1 MNKKI
6 TSALVGLLL
15 IGIVT
20 AGLVPYLSN
29 KVTANVAVEG
39 PLFYLDNTNVLSG
52 KPDSGYLRLNDNL
65 VSGEEFTLTSN
76 RFYSDSLG
84 INSFYPLDFE
94 ITLNAKVF
102 DLPKNETTHEILESC
117 YINVIVYR
125 VSDSGGS
132 AKELCSILKT
142 EFDNEGNY
150 EKYQFICPGISESEI
165 SFNEND
171 RIELSLDEQ
180 CPSGS
185 TAHIE
190 LKGNSYIQTVAK

>member
-6 TSALVGLLL
+6 TSALIGLLL

-29 KVTANVAVEG
+29 IVTGSVKVEG
-39 PLFYLDNTNVLSG
+39 PVFYLDNTNILTG
-52 KPDSGYLRLNDNL
+52 KTGSGYLRLNDDS
-65 VSGEEFTLTSN
+65 VSGEEFILTSN

-84 INSFYPLDFE
+84 IDNFYPLDFE
-94 ITLNAKVF
+94 ITLNAQVF
-102 DLPKNETTHEILESC
+102 NLPRNITTNEITETCS
-117 YINVIVYR
+117 INVIVYQVSSSGSFKRNLCR
-125 VSDSGGS
+125 VV
-132 AKELCSILKT
+132 KEN
-142 EFDNEGNY
+142 FDNEGNF
-150 EKYQFICPGISESEI
+150 EEYQFICPGISESEI
-165 SFNEND
+165 SFDEYD